1 MKNSKC
7 LLATILLSCHIALAF
22 AGDVSAKLAAVSKG
36 ADQWQADV
44 GSFRVMVIPASGGFL
59 ANKLVVASLKAGS
72 ESLSS
77 QQISQL
83 LLQQSPVSLA
93 VTSENDGVGAA
104 TLERALLALK
114 GKALVPHKLVFVGDS
129 EYEEPLVA
137 AAGGVG
143 LKLVYV
149 VSP

>member
-1 MKNSKC
+1 
-7 LLATILLSCHIALAF
+7 
-22 AGDVSAKLAAVSKG
+22 
-36 ADQWQADV
+36 
-44 GSFRVMVIPASGGFL
+44 MVIPASGGFL

-77 QQISQL
+77 QQISHL

-114 GKALVPHKLVFVGDS
+114 GKTLVPHKLVFVGDS

-137 AAGGVG
+137 AAGDVG